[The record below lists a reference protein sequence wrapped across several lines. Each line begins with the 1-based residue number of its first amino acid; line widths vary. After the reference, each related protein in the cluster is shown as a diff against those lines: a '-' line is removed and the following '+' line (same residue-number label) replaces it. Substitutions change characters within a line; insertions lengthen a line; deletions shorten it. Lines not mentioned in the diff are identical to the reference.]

1 MQDIFIS
8 KKRMSNYSDD
18 VEYVENVKFSQF
30 CYPLLHYFEIT
41 LRNKI
46 NCFYSKKYGTS
57 WLINPPP
64 ILMHD
69 SSIISR
75 INEIDKYNT
84 SGNHDD
90 IIANLTLGF
99 WVGLFNPKYL
109 LSTQLHK
116 EQVNSVFGIST
127 KNIHKGYLIKL
138 HNELNTIRNFRNRI
152 FHYEKVFNNP
162 KYLHAPKLL
171 EYMLYR
177 MDSKQYLGQTLK
189 HFGINLATPP
199 RL

>member
-8 KKRMSNYSDD
+8 KKRMSNYSND

-46 NCFYSKKYGTS
+46 NYFYSKKYGTS
-57 WLINPPP
+57 WLINQPS

-84 SGNHDD
+84 SSNHDD

-109 LSTQLHK
+109 LRTQLHK
-116 EQVNSVFGIST
+116 EQINSVFGIST
-127 KNIHKGYLIKL
+127 KNIHKGYLVKL

-162 KYLHAPKLL
+162 KYLHTPKLL

-177 MDSKQYLGQTLK
+177 MDSKQYLGKTLK
-189 HFGINLATPP
+189 HFGINLAVPP
-199 RL
+199 

>member
-1 MQDIFIS
+1 MS
-8 KKRMSNYSDD
+8 KYRSDD
-18 VEYVENVKFSQF
+18 EYVENVKFSQF

-46 NCFYSKKYGTS
+46 NQFYSDKYGTN
-57 WLINPPP
+57 WLINPPS
-64 ILMHD
+64 ILMND
-69 SSIISR
+69 LSTISR
-75 INEIDKYNT
+75 INEIKDKN
-84 SGNHDD
+84 SMLNHDD

-109 LSTQLHK
+109 LGTQLYK

-127 KNIHKGYLIKL
+127 KNIHKAYLVKL
-138 HNELNTIRNFRNRI
+138 HNELNTVRSFRNRI
-152 FHYEKVFNNP
+152 FHYEKVFNNS

-177 MDSKQYLGQTLK
+177 MDSKHYLKQTLK
-189 HFGINLATPP
+189 SFGINLTPPP